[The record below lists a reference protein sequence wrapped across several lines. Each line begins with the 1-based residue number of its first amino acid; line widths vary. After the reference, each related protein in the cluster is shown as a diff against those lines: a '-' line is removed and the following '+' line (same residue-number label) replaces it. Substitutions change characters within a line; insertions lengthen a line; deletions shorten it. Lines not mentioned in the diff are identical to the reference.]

1 MRSFSLNDI
10 QNMARIT
17 RLTLINAISGF
28 KSGNL
33 IGTVNT
39 EGVTNLALFRQRF
52 TLALNHRLLDSS
64 HDLSWKMAK
73 HRVIRIKISKIP
85 VFLQSITSI
94 QTSLSRRIRLLQ
106 VILMVSLN
114 LKPSD

>member
-39 EGVTNLALFRQRF
+39 EGVTNLALFRQ
-52 TLALNHRLLDSS
+52 
-64 HDLSWKMAK
+64 
-73 HRVIRIKISKIP
+73 
-85 VFLQSITSI
+85 
-94 QTSLSRRIRLLQ
+94 
-106 VILMVSLN
+106 
-114 LKPSD
+114 